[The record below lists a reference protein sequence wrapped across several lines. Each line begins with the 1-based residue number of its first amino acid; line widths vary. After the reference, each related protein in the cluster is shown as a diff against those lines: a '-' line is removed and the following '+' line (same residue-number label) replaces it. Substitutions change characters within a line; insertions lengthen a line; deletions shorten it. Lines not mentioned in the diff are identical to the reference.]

1 MVREEAGA
9 FNELARVYGA
19 SDYGL
24 MCRTNAGNVVR
35 G

>member
-9 FNELARVYGA
+9 LDEMDRVYGA